1 MTSPQHILPHLYE
14 GGWSACMDFPKYFHM
29 FRTCESEYPY
39 LGLQHPTTGKWYY
52 YARLPMGTRQS
63 PAGSGRIGNA
73 FLRMIIETNP
83 CFQGTPV
90 DNSLVG
96 QLLLKLHT
104 PSFGEGWVLLDEEG
118 IPCVLPWLH
127 VDDLLLHGPTLSK
140 TTAALN
146 FVMDEALRVG
156 LICQAKKTVLPC
168 QQLCFCSFLYDTG
181 GIPSLSIPEDKISRA
196 VSFIDYLLQGTTG
209 RLARLSVAMVVG
221 VLQSLVEA
229 TPGNIVASFLQGVY
243 LDLHALEDPLL

>member
-1 MTSPQHILPHLYE
+1 
-14 GGWSACMDFPKYFHM
+14 
-29 FRTCESEYPY
+29 
-39 LGLQHPTTGKWYY
+39 
-52 YARLPMGTRQS
+52 
-63 PAGSGRIGNA
+63 
-73 FLRMIIETNP
+73 MIIETNP

-146 FVMDEALRVG
+146 FVMDEALRSV
-156 LICQAKKTVLPC
+156 LSAK
-168 QQLCFCSFLYDTG
+168 QRRRFCLANSYA
-181 GIPSLSIPEDKISRA
+181 SA
-196 VSFIDYLLQGTTG
+196 VSCMI
-209 RLARLSVAMVVG
+209 LAV
-221 VLQSLVEA
+221 
-229 TPGNIVASFLQGVY
+229 F
-243 LDLHALEDPLL
+243 HH